1 MSGANLCIIIP
12 VYNRAA
18 TVGRAIASLKYAGP
32 DPVEVVV
39 VDDGSGDDSAEA
51 ARAALALNP
60 DLRGRVITQ
69 TNAGPGA
76 ARNTGAAA
84 TDARYLAFLDSD
96 DYWLPGAL
104 DALVEAVCTA
114 EAPALIFLKT
124 VDAAD
129 GETPATGPG
138 PVTARNHPGFLEAVE
153 RDPGTRYGSCNV
165 VVRADVFAGLGG
177 YATDIRCS
185 EDTDLFLRAA
195 AAGRCLVLGG
205 RPLVVHHVG
214 RGDSLTSNFPS
225 VLEGF
230 ERMLRAEGEGRYP
243 CLPGAS
249 VAKARFL
256 GKCAAHTIR
265 EAFGAGH
272 PAEGYRLL
280 WRHAGLLVR
289 AQSWHWLMRLPIFP
303 LLSLIR
309 PQSYPMRWAAGRD

>member
-1 MSGANLCIIIP
+1 
-12 VYNRAA
+12 
-18 TVGRAIASLKYAGP
+18 
-32 DPVEVVV
+32 
-39 VDDGSGDDSAEA
+39 
-51 ARAALALNP
+51 
-60 DLRGRVITQ
+60 
-69 TNAGPGA
+69 
-76 ARNTGAAA
+76 
-84 TDARYLAFLDSD
+84 
-96 DYWLPGAL
+96 
-104 DALVEAVCTA
+104 
-114 EAPALIFLKT
+114 
-124 VDAAD
+124 
-129 GETPATGPG
+129 
-138 PVTARNHPGFLEAVE
+138 
-153 RDPGTRYGSCNV
+153 
-165 VVRADVFAGLGG
+165 
-177 YATDIRCS
+177 
-185 EDTDLFLRAA
+185 
-195 AAGRCLVLGG
+195 
-205 RPLVVHHVG
+205 VHHVG